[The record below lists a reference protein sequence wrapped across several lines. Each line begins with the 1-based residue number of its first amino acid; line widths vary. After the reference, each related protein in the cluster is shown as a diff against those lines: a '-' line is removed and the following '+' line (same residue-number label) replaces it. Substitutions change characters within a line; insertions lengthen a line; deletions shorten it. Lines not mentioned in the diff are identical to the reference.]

1 MRAPRLSSFRLR
13 ALVDDTAIRFK
24 MTLLAAMVLSG
35 FVLSLAVNAYLDER
49 VRIGGVAFREMKQE
63 RILME
68 LVALQKADLNQVR
81 AELGTMADE
90 GQNLDAIR
98 ATRDGIELLR
108 KAIDQRFENLL
119 ALTLSDEK
127 RLGIEDARTTWSEF
141 FAAID
146 ATIVPALEGEQHA
159 VARRIVRGVQH
170 RRYERFNEQVGAL
183 VDVIRAETEQR
194 EAGALA
200 LARRLTL
207 ASFALNG
214 VTFALVLV
222 MLWSLT
228 RSLTGRIERLNRF
241 AQRVAEGDLTERR
254 QGTVG
259 RDEVGQLTGA
269 LTTMA
274 ERLREV
280 VERVRQTSAG
290 VADASRGM
298 SASTQQ
304 LSDGASS
311 QATAASETSASMEQ
325 IHANIKQNALNAQAT
340 EAIAV
345 RAAEDARSGGR
356 AVAETVRAMNEI
368 AEKVTI
374 IQEIAYQ
381 TNLLALNAAIEAAR
395 AGEHGRG
402 FAVVAAEVR
411 KLAERSQGAAAEIAK
426 LSTGSTEIAARAGA
440 MLEKMV
446 PDIVRTAGL
455 VQEITK
461 ASREQAGGV
470 DAATRAL
477 QQLDSVTQANVS
489 STEELAATAH
499 DLAERAAELERAVAF
514 FRVDEGQLARVPG
527 ELRPAA

>member
-1 MRAPRLSSFRLR
+1 
-13 ALVDDTAIRFK
+13 
-24 MTLLAAMVLSG
+24 
-35 FVLSLAVNAYLDER
+35 
-49 VRIGGVAFREMKQE
+49 MKQD

-108 KAIDQRFENLL
+108 KAIDQRFEKLL

-254 QGTVG
+254 QGT
-259 RDEVGQLTGA
+259 
-269 LTTMA
+269 
-274 ERLREV
+274 
-280 VERVRQTSAG
+280 S
-290 VADASRGM
+290 
-298 SASTQQ
+298 
-304 LSDGASS
+304 
-311 QATAASETSASMEQ
+311 
-325 IHANIKQNALNAQAT
+325 
-340 EAIAV
+340 
-345 RAAEDARSGGR
+345 
-356 AVAETVRAMNEI
+356 
-368 AEKVTI
+368 
-374 IQEIAYQ
+374 
-381 TNLLALNAAIEAAR
+381 
-395 AGEHGRG
+395 
-402 FAVVAAEVR
+402 
-411 KLAERSQGAAAEIAK
+411 
-426 LSTGSTEIAARAGA
+426 
-440 MLEKMV
+440 
-446 PDIVRTAGL
+446 
-455 VQEITK
+455 
-461 ASREQAGGV
+461 
-470 DAATRAL
+470 AATR
-477 QQLDSVTQANVS
+477 SGS
-489 STEELAATAH
+489 
-499 DLAERAAELERAVAF
+499 
-514 FRVDEGQLARVPG
+514 
-527 ELRPAA
+527 